1 MSAVDDRPS
10 REPRAGTKVEV
21 RTRFDGTWSP
31 GFEVAEVVEPGGY
44 RIRRMADGVV
54 LPSLFDDSEVR
65 RERSRTTWWI

>member
-1 MSAVDDRPS
+1 
-10 REPRAGTKVEV
+10 V

>member
-1 MSAVDDRPS
+1 M
-10 REPRAGTKVEV
+10 

-54 LPSLFDDSEVR
+54 LPSLFDASEVR
-65 RERSRTTWWI
+65 RERGRATWWI